1 VLVQINE
8 NSAILTPF
16 GSLVRS
22 NPAKVML
29 GKGHLSS
36 DKSRRA
42 RHRALFALLFR
53 RLFSVC
59 QRAVLDAR
67 SGLHNRT
74 NRQNALGGAAVVDDV
89 FRPNLLLARHSE
101 PERNNHRLVIP
112 RFVRRYQSRG

>member
-16 GSLVRS
+16 GSLVR

-36 DKSRRA
+36 DKSPRA

-67 SGLHNRT
+67 
-74 NRQNALGGAAVVDDV
+74 LGKT
-89 FRPNLLLARHSE
+89 
-101 PERNNHRLVIP
+101 
-112 RFVRRYQSRG
+112 

>member
-22 NPAKVML
+22 NPAKAML
-29 GKGHLSS
+29 VKGHLSS

-42 RHRALFALLFR
+42 RALFALLFR

-67 SGLHNRT
+67 SR
-74 NRQNALGGAAVVDDV
+74 NA
-89 FRPNLLLARHSE
+89 
-101 PERNNHRLVIP
+101 
-112 RFVRRYQSRG
+112 

>member
-16 GSLVRS
+16 GSLVRI

-29 GKGHLSS
+29 GEGHLSS
-36 DKSRRA
+36 GKSWRA
-42 RHRALFALLFR
+42 RHHALFALLFR